1 MSLNEEQMKLKLAV
15 QDLLQDFLL
24 AVLSSLPIVFFQ
36 MITFVSLH
44 SLMPRKCAF
53 VFHIHSKLEVR
64 PTMPTFCTVP
74 LQIYGLGKMTCVFQS
89 AEI

>member
-1 MSLNEEQMKLKLAV
+1 MSLNEEQMKLKPAV
-15 QDLLQDFLL
+15 QDLQDFLL

-36 MITFVSLH
+36 MIVSLH
-44 SLMPRKCAF
+44 SLVPRKCAF

-64 PTMPTFCTVP
+64 PTVPTFCTVP
-74 LQIYGLGKMTCVFQS
+74 LQIYGLGKMTCVFQN